1 MQPYINQNPINNER
15 DHDFH
20 DKCRKH
26 LYQFVQVELKDGTI
40 YQGILHSHDR
50 EKMYL
55 LMPKMHHEHHHHN
68 SMHHEHHHHHNP
80 CIQMMRAVAD
90 SSFLSL
96 DHLDCLASHS
106 LESEDLDRFSRFLFK
121 FNRKRL
127 AVFCK
132 SFL

>member
-1 MQPYINQNPINNER
+1 MQPYINQNPIHNER

-26 LYQFVQVELKDGTI
+26 LYQFVQVELKDGSI

-50 EKMYL
+50 EKMYI
-55 LMPKMHHEHHHHN
+55 LMPKMHHDTIIICQLHRI
-68 SMHHEHHHHHNP
+68 P
-80 CIQMMRAVAD
+80 MMRVAAD

-106 LESEDLDRFSRFLFK
+106 LESEDLDRFSHFLFK
-121 FNRKRL
+121 FNEKDL
-127 AVFCK
+127 QHLQVFFIGYK
-132 SFL
+132 